1 MDIIA
6 RTPAKSLAHFSCVTC
21 IMCYRRRRLELSNL
35 MIFKLSVW
43 QQRLGK
49 PWRRRRD
56 SNPRYR
62 IYQYD
67 GLANRWFQPLT
78 QLSGSQRRSADYS
91 DETQGPQ
98 GALTQKC
105 AAHRMPHRDSIGITS

>member
-35 MIFKLSVW
+35 MLFKLSVW

-56 SNPRYR
+56 SNRRHR
-62 IYQYD
+62 IYTYD
-67 GLANRWFQPLT
+67 GLANRWFQT
-78 QLSGSQRRSADYS
+78 LSPVSGLLRVSSADS
-91 DETQGPQ
+91 DEAKGRQ
-98 GALTQKC
+98 GAWVTKSPS
-105 AAHRMPHRDSIGITS
+105 HH